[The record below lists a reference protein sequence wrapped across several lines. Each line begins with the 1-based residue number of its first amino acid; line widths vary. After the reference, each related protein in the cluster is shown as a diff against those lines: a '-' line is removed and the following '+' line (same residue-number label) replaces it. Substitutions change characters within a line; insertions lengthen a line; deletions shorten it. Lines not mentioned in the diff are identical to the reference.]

1 MPSGSHGVPLW
12 LVLFIIA
19 GVLLFLLKISAED
32 TRPEDKKPWS
42 SSLRLFLAIATV
54 LFAIAGIVHFVAWVR
69 LG

>member
-1 MPSGSHGVPLW
+1 MSSESDGFPLW

-19 GVLLFLLKISAED
+19 GILLFLLKISAED
-32 TRPEDKKPWS
+32 TQADDRKPWS